1 MEVTPG
7 SPTPPRPVRATG
19 FPLPVIPF
27 GRPPPGPPT
36 ADRIRHTETHS
47 GQPGRRA
54 TTVGRRE
61 VSAGAGSPG
70 RDQENPIQRPA
81 AATVNQST
89 IESTPRRRLRAEVSS
104 VRSAAMRP
112 LTPKVKPRA
121 KGRVDIFTQKEV
133 L

>member
-1 MEVTPG
+1 MAG
-7 SPTPPRPVRATG
+7 SRTPPRPVRATG
-19 FPLPVIPF
+19 IPPPATPF
-27 GRPPPGPPT
+27 GRPPPGPSR
-36 ADRIRHTETHS
+36 RIASGTETHS
-47 GQPGRRA
+47 GQPGHRA
-54 TTVGRRE
+54 ATVGRRA
-61 VSAGAGSPG
+61 VSAGAGSRG

-89 IESTPRRRLRAEVSS
+89 IESTPRTRLRAEVSS
-104 VRSAAMRP
+104 VRSAAIRP